1 MVLLTSCNWSNN
13 RRVISKIER
22 TYEKHKG
29 YKCEANIRIFS
40 GEKESI
46 YLIEETYDKPNKYK
60 LEILSPKES
69 KGIIILNTD
78 DKVFVEHPSI
88 DQSIS
93 LVTIKTINS
102 QLLVGD
108 FFEEISKVKLIDT
121 EEINKEDYLVFDF
134 KLKEQN
140 KYRKSARIWIK
151 KKGHTPHK
159 LNIYDEKGSVQVEI
173 AYEEFKFTK

>member
-1 MVLLTSCNWSNN
+1 MVLLTSCNWSKD

-29 YKCEANIRIFS
+29 YKCEANIRMFS

-46 YLIEETYDKPNKYK
+46 YLMEETYDKPNKYK

-88 DQSIS
+88 NQSIS

-102 QLLVGD
+102 QLLIGE
-108 FFEEISKVKLIDT
+108 FFEELSKVKLIDT
-121 EEINKEDYLVFDF
+121 QEIGKVDYLVFDF
-134 KLKEQN
+134 KLKDKN
-140 KYRKSARIWIK
+140 KYRDSARIWLK
-151 KKGHTPHK
+151 KKGYIPYK

-173 AYEEFKFTK
+173 TYEAFKFTK